1 MEKIS
6 RVINGPSVGRV
17 LSRLVRSITSIVS
30 VLICYL
36 VALCASRVTPRSTG
50 GDCNGHCCSDELVW
64 TILFNRLSSS
74 LDQEFTPD
82 DVLSANYGP

>member
-1 MEKIS
+1 MEKIF
-6 RVINGPSVGRV
+6 RIINGPSVGRV

-36 VALCASRVTPRSTG
+36 AALCAGRVTPRSTG
-50 GDCNGHCCSDELVW
+50 GSCNGHCYSGELVF
-64 TILFNRLSSS
+64 TILFKHLCGS

-82 DVLSANYGP
+82 DVLSANY